1 MARKIVR
8 FRDYLKDQLKDPDV
22 RKHWEAYDLP
32 VRLAMEIAML
42 RHKRRMTQGELA
54 KKMGVS
60 QQMVALLE
68 NPEEDTAPNLR
79 TLQKVADA
87 LGKQLYVGF
96 R

>member
-1 MARKIVR
+1 MPRKTVK
-8 FRDYLKDQLKDPDV
+8 FRDYLQDQLKNPKV

-42 RHKRRMTQGELA
+42 RHKKNMTQAQLA
-54 KKMGVS
+54 KRIGVS

-79 TLQKVADA
+79 TLQRVADA
-87 LGKQLYVGF
+87 FGKQLYVGF